1 MRLGQPLSS
10 CQIAQ
15 IKRALEDMKREIN
28 LPPDQYL
35 ETQLKKYPQEFENN
49 PLKQKLLKEKSE
61 LQSLLVAKVIQTQK
75 MVEPF
80 VMQMWKSKDEELT
93 AKLGDPHPLIR
104 CFAAQIL
111 ALRQAHVEKE
121 LIPLLKDPYVQV
133 RNAAH
138 QALVRLGRGTDFG
151 PSSKA
156 SKAEIKQ
163 AIARWTEWLAMQDPI
178 APSLNSQN
186 RNSDLEPFQL
196 IEKKKSTGKSPP

>member
-1 MRLGQPLSS
+1 MNGFS
-10 CQIAQ
+10 
-15 IKRALEDMKREIN
+15 KN
-28 LPPDQYL
+28 LDNFYSVRQ
-35 ETQLKKYPQEFENN
+35 TAKAKKSI
-49 PLKQKLLKEKSE
+49 PLKQLVVDLDSPMTKKEGQDLEKLIFSLVLK
-61 LQSLLVAKVIQTQK
+61 TQK
-75 MVEPF
+75 MVEPIILSLLRANDREL
-80 VMQMWKSKDEELT
+80 VTKLKD
-93 AKLGDPHPLIR
+93 PSPLVR
-104 CFAAQIL
+104 WFAADIL
-111 ALRQAHVEKE
+111 SRRQAHVEKE

-163 AIARWTEWLAMQDPI
+163 AVARWTEWLALQDPVS
-178 APSLNSQN
+178 PSLNPTQN